1 MTKTVGTPA
10 ELLHKDIKTLFVT
23 GKESADIAFTTGNI
37 GFTAKDRI
45 LYRISVQVGGAG
57 FAAGTEKIFYV
68 KVTKSVTVPID
79 GSTLNVWKKLHD
91 TVPDTFVEVFSYS

>member
-23 GKESADIAFTTGNI
+23 GRESADIAFTTGNI

-57 FAAGTEKIFYV
+57 FATGTEKIFYV

-79 GSTLNVWKKLHD
+79 GSTLNAWKSCMTPSLIFC
-91 TVPDTFVEVFSYS
+91 VGVLSYS

>member
-1 MTKTVGTPA
+1 MTKTVGIPA

-45 LYRISVQVGGAG
+45 LYRISVQVGGA
-57 FAAGTEKIFYV
+57 V
-68 KVTKSVTVPID
+68 LPPVPRKSFM
-79 GSTLNVWKKLHD
+79 LK
-91 TVPDTFVEVFSYS
+91 